1 MNKYKLELIGSM
13 LLFGSIGIFVKNIEF
28 TSVQIALGRAMIGAL
43 FLFVFSIISKKS
55 TSKEIIRSNILIL
68 ILGGICLSINWIFL
82 FEAYKYTDIS
92 SATIC
97 YYLAPVIVM
106 FLSPIIFKEKLTVVK
121 IVCILS
127 AMVGMLCVI
136 GVGNSSGS
144 NNFVGIIVMFL
155 SPIIFKEKL
164 TVVKI
169 VCILSAMVGMLCV
182 IGVGNSSGS
191 NNFVGILYALAAA
204 CLYSCVI
211 ILNKFLKDMSGLQS
225 AFIELSIA
233 SLFLI
238 PYVYFTDGISFSGVS
253 SISIVL
259 LLTIGIVHTGIAY
272 LFYFNS
278 IQNLESQTVDIYSYV
293 DPISAIIMS
302 SLLLGEKMAFLQV
315 IGGILIIGSTFI
327 NEIFAKKLSRELKY
341 FKD

>member
-1 MNKYKLELIGSM
+1 MNKYKSELIGSM

-28 TSVQIALGRAMIGAL
+28 TSVQIALGRAIIGAL
-43 FLFVFSIISKKS
+43 FLFIFSIISKKT
-55 TSKEIIRSNILIL
+55 TSKELIKSNILIL

-82 FEAYKYTDIS
+82 FEAYKYTAIS

-97 YYLAPVIVM
+97 YYLAP
-106 FLSPIIFKEKLTVVK
+106 L
-121 IVCILS
+121 
-127 AMVGMLCVI
+127 
-136 GVGNSSGS
+136 
-144 NNFVGIIVMFL
+144 IVMFL

-278 IQNLESQTVDIYSYV
+278 IQNLESQTVAIYSYV

-302 SLLLGEKMAFLQV
+302 SLLLGEKMTFLQV

>member
-28 TSVQIALGRAMIGAL
+28 TSVQIALGRAIIGAL
-43 FLFVFSIISKKS
+43 FLFIFSIISKKT
-55 TSKEIIRSNILIL
+55 TSKELIKSNILIL

-82 FEAYKYTDIS
+82 FEAYKYTAIS

-97 YYLAPVIVM
+97 YYLAP
-106 FLSPIIFKEKLTVVK
+106 
-121 IVCILS
+121 
-127 AMVGMLCVI
+127 
-136 GVGNSSGS
+136 
-144 NNFVGIIVMFL
+144 IIVMFL

-278 IQNLESQTVDIYSYV
+278 IQNLESQTVAIYSYV

-302 SLLLGEKMAFLQV
+302 SLLLGEKMTFLQV

>member
-28 TSVQIALGRAMIGAL
+28 TSVQIALGRAIIGAL
-43 FLFVFSIISKKS
+43 FLFIFSIISKKT
-55 TSKEIIRSNILIL
+55 TSKELIKSNILIL

-82 FEAYKYTDIS
+82 FEAYKYTAIS

-97 YYLAPVIVM
+97 YYLAPV
-106 FLSPIIFKEKLTVVK
+106 
-121 IVCILS
+121 
-127 AMVGMLCVI
+127 
-136 GVGNSSGS
+136 
-144 NNFVGIIVMFL
+144 IVMFL

-278 IQNLESQTVDIYSYV
+278 IQNLESQTVAIYSYV

-302 SLLLGEKMAFLQV
+302 SLLLGEKMTFLQV

>member
-97 YYLAPVIVM
+97 YYLAP
-106 FLSPIIFKEKLTVVK
+106 
-121 IVCILS
+121 
-127 AMVGMLCVI
+127 
-136 GVGNSSGS
+136 
-144 NNFVGIIVMFL
+144 IIVMFL

-169 VCILSAMVGMLCV
+169 VCILSAMTGMLCV
-182 IGVGNSSGS
+182 IGVYDSSGS

-259 LLTIGIVHTGIAY
+259 ILIVGIVHTGIAY

-278 IQNLESQTVDIYSYV
+278 IQNLESQTVAIYSYV

-302 SLLLGEKMAFLQV
+302 SLLLGEKMTILQV

-327 NEIFAKKLSRELKY
+327 NEIFAKKLSTESESITDDNL
-341 FKD
+341 

>member
-28 TSVQIALGRAMIGAL
+28 TSVQIALGRAIIGAL
-43 FLFVFSIISKKS
+43 FLFIFSIISKKT
-55 TSKEIIRSNILIL
+55 TSKELIKSNILIL

-82 FEAYKYTDIS
+82 FEAYKYTAIS

-97 YYLAPVIVM
+97 YYLAP
-106 FLSPIIFKEKLTVVK
+106 
-121 IVCILS
+121 
-127 AMVGMLCVI
+127 
-136 GVGNSSGS
+136 
-144 NNFVGIIVMFL
+144 IIVMFL

-191 NNFVGILYALAAA
+191 NNFVGILYALAEA

-302 SLLLGEKMAFLQV
+302 SLLLGEKMTFLQV

>member
-43 FLFVFSIISKKS
+43 FLFVFSITSKKS

-97 YYLAPVIVM
+97 YYLAP
-106 FLSPIIFKEKLTVVK
+106 
-121 IVCILS
+121 
-127 AMVGMLCVI
+127 
-136 GVGNSSGS
+136 
-144 NNFVGIIVMFL
+144 IIVMFL

-169 VCILSAMVGMLCV
+169 VCILSAMTGMLCV
-182 IGVGNSSGS
+182 IGVYDSSGS
-191 NNFVGILYALAAA
+191 NNLVGILYALAAA

-259 LLTIGIVHTGIAY
+259 ILIVGIVHTGIAY

-278 IQNLESQTVDIYSYV
+278 IQNLESQTVAIYSYV

-302 SLLLGEKMAFLQV
+302 SLLLGEKMTILQV

-327 NEIFAKKLSRELKY
+327 NEIFAKKLSTESESITDDNL
-341 FKD
+341 

>member
-28 TSVQIALGRAMIGAL
+28 TSVQIALGRAIIGAL
-43 FLFVFSIISKKS
+43 FLFIFSIISKKT
-55 TSKEIIRSNILIL
+55 TSKELIKSNILIL

-82 FEAYKYTDIS
+82 FEAYKYTAIS

-97 YYLAPVIVM
+97 YYLAP
-106 FLSPIIFKEKLTVVK
+106 
-121 IVCILS
+121 
-127 AMVGMLCVI
+127 
-136 GVGNSSGS
+136 
-144 NNFVGIIVMFL
+144 IIVMFL

-259 LLTIGIVHTGIAY
+259 LLIIGIVHTGIAY

-278 IQNLESQTVDIYSYV
+278 IQNLESQTVAIYSYV

-302 SLLLGEKMAFLQV
+302 SLLLGEKMTFLQV

>member
-28 TSVQIALGRAMIGAL
+28 TSVQIALGRAIIGAL
-43 FLFVFSIISKKS
+43 FLFIFSIISKKT
-55 TSKEIIRSNILIL
+55 TSKELIKSNILIL

-82 FEAYKYTDIS
+82 FEAYKYTAIS

-97 YYLAPVIVM
+97 YYLAPV
-106 FLSPIIFKEKLTVVK
+106 
-121 IVCILS
+121 
-127 AMVGMLCVI
+127 
-136 GVGNSSGS
+136 
-144 NNFVGIIVMFL
+144 IVMFL

-211 ILNKFLKDMSGLQS
+211 ILNKFLKDMLGLQS

-259 LLTIGIVHTGIAY
+259 LLIIGIVHTGIAY

-278 IQNLESQTVDIYSYV
+278 IQNLESQTVAIYSYV

>member
-28 TSVQIALGRAMIGAL
+28 TSVQIALGRAIIGAL
-43 FLFVFSIISKKS
+43 FLFIFSIISKKT
-55 TSKEIIRSNILIL
+55 TSKELIKSNILIL

-82 FEAYKYTDIS
+82 FEAYKYTAIS

-97 YYLAPVIVM
+97 YYLAP
-106 FLSPIIFKEKLTVVK
+106 L
-121 IVCILS
+121 
-127 AMVGMLCVI
+127 
-136 GVGNSSGS
+136 
-144 NNFVGIIVMFL
+144 IVMFL

-278 IQNLESQTVDIYSYV
+278 IQNLESQTVAIYSYV

-302 SLLLGEKMAFLQV
+302 SLLLGEKMTFLQV

>member
-97 YYLAPVIVM
+97 YYLAP
-106 FLSPIIFKEKLTVVK
+106 
-121 IVCILS
+121 
-127 AMVGMLCVI
+127 
-136 GVGNSSGS
+136 
-144 NNFVGIIVMFL
+144 IIVMFL

-169 VCILSAMVGMLCV
+169 VCILSAMTGMLCV
-182 IGVGNSSGS
+182 IGVYDSSGS
-191 NNFVGILYALAAA
+191 NNFIGILYALAAA

-259 LLTIGIVHTGIAY
+259 ILIVGIVHTGIAY

-278 IQNLESQTVDIYSYV
+278 IQNLESQTVAIYSYV

-302 SLLLGEKMAFLQV
+302 SLLLGEKMTILQV

-327 NEIFAKKLSRELKY
+327 NEIFAKKLSSESESITDDNL
-341 FKD
+341 